1 MPSQAP
7 ETTET
12 LAAARAGALA
22 QLVGSVPLNSPEEVF
37 RAVAGELGA
46 RVRRIPD
53 GETGDRTGWVGF
65 QIPMLAAH
73 ESFEIVPSGQPD
85 AREADLDKAEAVD
98 PVRPARWSLVGFHQG
113 AWPHGRRWPRTPA
126 GRASRFVPSRPPSSS
141 RPREP
146 DAREGNRGSLRPRA
160 TTASAARAEGEDY
173 TLPVFALRPGV
184 RAEALRFG
192 ELGYARS
199 AIASYATFARLK
211 DAGGIG
217 PDTRFQVSLPTP
229 LALLLLFV
237 SSRDQLRVEP
247 AYKAALLRELDQIAA
262 VIPGG
267 ELAVQWDIA
276 PELALLEGAW
286 ESVFDD
292 VEGELTGRFIE
303 LGNAVPASAQ
313 LGFHLCYGDL
323 GHQHFVQPRDMSVL
337 AALTGQIIAGLRRP
351 LDWVHM
357 PVPRDRDD
365 DAYFAPLRRLR
376 LPADTELFL
385 GLIHATDGM
394 DGARRR
400 IAAAQRWAPP
410 FGVATECGFG
420 RRAPESI
427 PALLGLH
434 RAAADYLAT
443 TLGCQLAG

>member
-1 MPSQAP
+1 MTSQAP
-7 ETTET
+7 ETTKAST
-12 LAAARAGALA
+12 AARAGALA
-22 QLVGSVPLNSPEEVF
+22 QLVGSVPLNSAEDVF

-65 QIPMLAAH
+65 QIPMLAGH
-73 ESFEIVPSGQPD
+73 ESFEIVPSGKPD
-85 AREADLDKAEAVD
+85 SRESDLDKV
-98 PVRPARWSLVGFHQG
+98 
-113 AWPHGRRWPRTPA
+113 
-126 GRASRFVPSRPPSSS
+126 
-141 RPREP
+141 
-146 DAREGNRGSLRPRA
+146 
-160 TTASAARAEGEDY
+160 ARAEGEDY

-184 RAEALRFG
+184 QARALQFG
-192 ELGYARS
+192 DLGYARS
-199 AIASYATFARLK
+199 AIASYATFVQLK
-211 DAGGIG
+211 NAGVIG

-247 AYKAALLRELDQIAA
+247 AYKAALLRELDRIAA
-262 VIPGG
+262 AIPAG

-276 PELALLEGAW
+276 PEFALLEGAL

-292 VEGELTGRFIE
+292 AESELTARIIE
-303 LGNAVPASAQ
+303 LGNAVPASVQ
-313 LGFHLCYGDL
+313 LGFHLCYGDF
-323 GHQHFVQPRDMSVL
+323 GHQHFVQPGDMSVL
-337 AALTGQIIAGLRRP
+337 ATLTGQVIAGLRRP

-365 DAYFAPLRRLR
+365 DAYFAPLQRLR

-385 GLIHATDGM
+385 GLIHASDGM

-410 FGVATECGFG
+410 FGVATECGLG
-420 RRAPESI
+420 RRPPESI
-427 PALLGLH
+427 RALLGLH

-443 TLGCQLAG
+443 TLGFQPAR

>member
-1 MPSQAP
+1 MTSQAP
-7 ETTET
+7 ETTKT
-12 LAAARAGALA
+12 PTAARAGALA
-22 QLVGSVPLNSPEEVF
+22 QLVGSVPLNSAEDVF

-65 QIPMLAAH
+65 QIPMLAGH
-73 ESFEIVPSGQPD
+73 ESFEIVPSGKPD
-85 AREADLDKAEAVD
+85 SRESDLDKV
-98 PVRPARWSLVGFHQG
+98 
-113 AWPHGRRWPRTPA
+113 
-126 GRASRFVPSRPPSSS
+126 
-141 RPREP
+141 
-146 DAREGNRGSLRPRA
+146 
-160 TTASAARAEGEDY
+160 ARAEGEDY

-184 RAEALRFG
+184 QAQALQFG
-192 ELGYARS
+192 DLGYARS
-199 AIASYATFARLK
+199 AIASYATFVQLK
-211 DAGGIG
+211 NAGVIG

-247 AYKAALLRELDQIAA
+247 AYKAALLRELDRVAA
-262 VIPGG
+262 AIPAG

-276 PELALLEGAW
+276 PEFALLEGAL

-292 VEGELTGRFIE
+292 AESELTARIIE
-303 LGNAVPASAQ
+303 LGNAVPASVQ
-313 LGFHLCYGDL
+313 LGFHLCYGDF
-323 GHQHFVQPRDMSVL
+323 GHQHFVQPGDMSVL
-337 AALTGQIIAGLRRP
+337 ATLTGQIIAGLRRP

-365 DAYFAPLRRLR
+365 DAYFAPLQRLR

-410 FGVATECGFG
+410 FGVATECGLG
-420 RRAPESI
+420 RRPPESI

-443 TLGCQLAG
+443 TLGFQPAR

>member
-1 MPSQAP
+1 MELKMPAQAS
-7 ETTET
+7 ETAQA
-12 LAAARAGALA
+12 LAAARPGSLT
-22 QLVGSVPLNSPEEVF
+22 QLVGSVPLNSAEEVF
-37 RAVAGELGA
+37 RAVAGELGP

-73 ESFEIVPSGQPD
+73 ESFEIAPSDQPD
-85 AREADLDKAEAVD
+85 SRESDLDKV
-98 PVRPARWSLVGFHQG
+98 
-113 AWPHGRRWPRTPA
+113 
-126 GRASRFVPSRPPSSS
+126 
-141 RPREP
+141 
-146 DAREGNRGSLRPRA
+146 
-160 TTASAARAEGEDY
+160 ARAEGEDY

-184 RAEALRFG
+184 QPQSLRFG

-199 AIASYATFARLK
+199 AIASYATFAQLK
-211 DAGGIG
+211 QAGVIG

-237 SSRDQLRVEP
+237 SGRDQLRVEP
-247 AYKAALLRELDQIAA
+247 AYKAALLRELDQIATA
-262 VIPGG
+262 VPDG

-292 VEGELTGRFIE
+292 VEGELTERFTE

-313 LGFHLCYGDL
+313 LGFHLCYGDF

-337 AALTGQIIAGLRRP
+337 ATLIGGIISGLRRP

-365 DAYFAPLRRLR
+365 DAYFAPLRRLH

-385 GLIHATDGM
+385 GLIHATDGL
-394 DGARRR
+394 DGAQRR
-400 IAAAQRWAPP
+400 ITAAQRWAPA

-420 RRAPESI
+420 RRAPESV

-434 RAAADYLAT
+434 RAAADYLST
-443 TLGCQLAG
+443 TLGCQPAESPQA

>member
-1 MPSQAP
+1 MTSQAP
-7 ETTET
+7 ETTKT
-12 LAAARAGALA
+12 STAARAGALA
-22 QLVGSVPLNSPEEVF
+22 QLVGSVPLNSAEDVF

-65 QIPMLAAH
+65 QIPMLAGH
-73 ESFEIVPSGQPD
+73 ESFEIVPSGKAD
-85 AREADLDKAEAVD
+85 SRESDLDKV
-98 PVRPARWSLVGFHQG
+98 
-113 AWPHGRRWPRTPA
+113 
-126 GRASRFVPSRPPSSS
+126 
-141 RPREP
+141 
-146 DAREGNRGSLRPRA
+146 
-160 TTASAARAEGEDY
+160 ARAEGEDY

-184 RAEALRFG
+184 QARALQFG
-192 ELGYARS
+192 DLGYARS
-199 AIASYATFARLK
+199 AIASYATFVQLK
-211 DAGGIG
+211 NAGVIG

-247 AYKAALLRELDQIAA
+247 AYKAALLRELDRIAA
-262 VIPGG
+262 AIPAG

-276 PELALLEGAW
+276 PEFALLEGAL

-292 VEGELTGRFIE
+292 AESELTARIIE
-303 LGNAVPASAQ
+303 LGNAVPASVQ
-313 LGFHLCYGDL
+313 LGFHLCYGDF
-323 GHQHFVQPRDMSVL
+323 GHQHFVQPGDMSVL
-337 AALTGQIIAGLRRP
+337 ATLTGQVIAGLRRP

-365 DAYFAPLRRLR
+365 DAYFAPLQRLR

-410 FGVATECGFG
+410 FGVATECGLG
-420 RRAPESI
+420 RRPPESI

-443 TLGCQLAG
+443 TLGFQPAR

>member
-1 MPSQAP
+1 MTSQAP
-7 ETTET
+7 ETTKAST
-12 LAAARAGALA
+12 AARAGALA
-22 QLVGSVPLNSPEEVF
+22 QLVGSVPLNSAEDVF

-65 QIPMLAAH
+65 QIPMLAGH
-73 ESFEIVPSGQPD
+73 ESFEIVPSGKAD
-85 AREADLDKAEAVD
+85 SRESDLDKV
-98 PVRPARWSLVGFHQG
+98 
-113 AWPHGRRWPRTPA
+113 
-126 GRASRFVPSRPPSSS
+126 
-141 RPREP
+141 
-146 DAREGNRGSLRPRA
+146 
-160 TTASAARAEGEDY
+160 ARAEGEDY

-184 RAEALRFG
+184 QARALQFG
-192 ELGYARS
+192 DLGYARS
-199 AIASYATFARLK
+199 AVASYATFVQLK
-211 DAGGIG
+211 NAGVIG

-247 AYKAALLRELDQIAA
+247 AYKAALLRELDRIAA
-262 VIPGG
+262 AIPAG

-276 PELALLEGAW
+276 PEFALLEGAL

-292 VEGELTGRFIE
+292 AESELTARIIE
-303 LGNAVPASAQ
+303 LGNAVPASVQ
-313 LGFHLCYGDL
+313 LGFHLCYGDF
-323 GHQHFVQPRDMSVL
+323 GHQHFVQPGDMSVL
-337 AALTGQIIAGLRRP
+337 ATLTGQIIAGLRRP

-365 DAYFAPLRRLR
+365 DAYFAPLQRLR

-385 GLIHATDGM
+385 GLIHASDGM

-410 FGVATECGFG
+410 FGVATECGLG
-420 RRAPESI
+420 RRPPESI
-427 PALLGLH
+427 RALLGLH

-443 TLGCQLAG
+443 TLGFQPAR

>member
-1 MPSQAP
+1 
-7 ETTET
+7 
-12 LAAARAGALA
+12 
-22 QLVGSVPLNSPEEVF
+22 
-37 RAVAGELGA
+37 
-46 RVRRIPD
+46 
-53 GETGDRTGWVGF
+53 
-65 QIPMLAAH
+65 
-73 ESFEIVPSGQPD
+73 
-85 AREADLDKAEAVD
+85 
-98 PVRPARWSLVGFHQG
+98 
-113 AWPHGRRWPRTPA
+113 
-126 GRASRFVPSRPPSSS
+126 
-141 RPREP
+141 
-146 DAREGNRGSLRPRA
+146 
-160 TTASAARAEGEDY
+160 
-173 TLPVFALRPGV
+173 
-184 RAEALRFG
+184 
-192 ELGYARS
+192 
-199 AIASYATFARLK
+199 
-211 DAGGIG
+211 
-217 PDTRFQVSLPTP
+217 VSLPTP

-262 VIPGG
+262 VIPGS

-276 PELALLEGAW
+276 PELALLEGVF

-292 VEGELTGRFIE
+292 AESELTGRFIE
-303 LGNAVPASAQ
+303 LGNAVPAPVQ
-313 LGFHLCYGDL
+313 LGFHLCYGDF

-365 DAYFAPLRRLR
+365 DAYFAPLRQLR

-400 IAAAQRWAPP
+400 IAAAQRWSPP
-410 FGVATECGFG
+410 FGVATECGLG
-420 RRAPESI
+420 RRPAESV

-443 TLGCQLAG
+443 TLGCQSAG

>member
-1 MPSQAP
+1 MTSQAP
-7 ETTET
+7 ETTKT
-12 LAAARAGALA
+12 STAARAGALA
-22 QLVGSVPLNSPEEVF
+22 QLVGSVPLNSAEDVF

-65 QIPMLAAH
+65 QIPMLAGH
-73 ESFEIVPSGQPD
+73 ESFEIVPSGKAD
-85 AREADLDKAEAVD
+85 SRESDLDKV
-98 PVRPARWSLVGFHQG
+98 
-113 AWPHGRRWPRTPA
+113 
-126 GRASRFVPSRPPSSS
+126 
-141 RPREP
+141 
-146 DAREGNRGSLRPRA
+146 
-160 TTASAARAEGEDY
+160 ARAEGEDY

-184 RAEALRFG
+184 QARALQFG
-192 ELGYARS
+192 DLGYARS
-199 AIASYATFARLK
+199 AIASYATFVQLK
-211 DAGGIG
+211 NAGVIG

-247 AYKAALLRELDQIAA
+247 AYKAALLRELDRIAA
-262 VIPGG
+262 AIPAG

-276 PELALLEGAW
+276 PEFALLEGAL

-292 VEGELTGRFIE
+292 AESELTARIIE
-303 LGNAVPASAQ
+303 LGNAVPASVQ
-313 LGFHLCYGDL
+313 LGFHLCYGDF
-323 GHQHFVQPRDMSVL
+323 GHQHFVQPGDMSVL
-337 AALTGQIIAGLRRP
+337 ATLTGQVIAGLRRP

-365 DAYFAPLRRLR
+365 DAYFAPLQRLR

-385 GLIHATDGM
+385 GLIHASDGM

-410 FGVATECGFG
+410 FGVATECGLG
-420 RRAPESI
+420 RRPPESI
-427 PALLGLH
+427 RALLGLH

-443 TLGCQLAG
+443 TLGFQPAR

>member
-1 MPSQAP
+1 MTSQAP
-7 ETTET
+7 EMTET
-12 LAAARAGALA
+12 PAAARAGAIA
-22 QLVGSVPLNSPEEVF
+22 QLVGSVPLNSAEEVF

-65 QIPMLAAH
+65 QIPMLAGH

-85 AREADLDKAEAVD
+85 APDSDLDKV
-98 PVRPARWSLVGFHQG
+98 
-113 AWPHGRRWPRTPA
+113 
-126 GRASRFVPSRPPSSS
+126 
-141 RPREP
+141 
-146 DAREGNRGSLRPRA
+146 
-160 TTASAARAEGEDY
+160 ARAEGEDY
-173 TLPVFALRPGV
+173 TLPVFALRPGA

-192 ELGYARS
+192 DLGYARS

-211 DAGGIG
+211 DAGVIS

-247 AYKAALLRELDQIAA
+247 AYKAALLRELDQIGA
-262 VIPGG
+262 VIPGS

-276 PELALLEGAW
+276 PELALLEGVL

-292 VEGELTGRFIE
+292 AESELTGRFVE
-303 LGNAVPASAQ
+303 LGNAVPAPVQ
-313 LGFHLCYGDL
+313 LGFHLCYGDF

-337 AALTGQIIAGLRRP
+337 TALIGRIVTGLSRP

-400 IAAAQRWAPP
+400 IAAAQRWSPP
-410 FGVATECGFG
+410 FGVATECGLG
-420 RRAPESI
+420 RRSPESV

-434 RAAADYLAT
+434 RSAADYLAT
-443 TLGCQLAG
+443 TLGCQSAG

>member
-1 MPSQAP
+1 MTSQAP
-7 ETTET
+7 EMTET
-12 LAAARAGALA
+12 PAAARAGAVT
-22 QLVGSVPLNSPEEVF
+22 QLVGSVPLDSAEEVF

-73 ESFEIVPSGQPD
+73 ESFEIMPSGQPD
-85 AREADLDKAEAVD
+85 AADSDLDKV
-98 PVRPARWSLVGFHQG
+98 
-113 AWPHGRRWPRTPA
+113 
-126 GRASRFVPSRPPSSS
+126 
-141 RPREP
+141 
-146 DAREGNRGSLRPRA
+146 
-160 TTASAARAEGEDY
+160 ARAEGEDY
-173 TLPVFALRPGV
+173 TLPVFALRPGA
-184 RAEALRFG
+184 RPEALRFG
-192 ELGYARS
+192 DLGYARS
-199 AIASYATFARLK
+199 AIASYSTFARLK
-211 DAGGIG
+211 EAGVIS

-247 AYKAALLRELDQIAA
+247 AYKAALLRELDQIAT
-262 VIPGG
+262 VIPGS

-276 PELALLEGAW
+276 PELALLEGVF

-292 VEGELTGRFIE
+292 AESELTGRFIE
-303 LGNAVPASAQ
+303 LGNAVPAPVQ
-313 LGFHLCYGDL
+313 LGFHLCYGDF

-337 AALTGQIIAGLRRP
+337 ATLTGQIIAGLRRP

-365 DAYFAPLRRLR
+365 DAYFAPMRQLR

-400 IAAAQRWAPP
+400 IAAAQRWAPA
-410 FGVATECGFG
+410 FGVATECGLG
-420 RRAPESI
+420 RRPPESI
-427 PALLGLH
+427 PALLRLH

-443 TLGCQLAG
+443 TLGCQSAR

>member
-1 MPSQAP
+1 MTSQAP
-7 ETTET
+7 ETTKSST
-12 LAAARAGALA
+12 AARAGALA
-22 QLVGSVPLNSPEEVF
+22 QLVGSVPLNSAEEVF
-37 RAVAGELGA
+37 SAVAGELGA

-65 QIPMLAAH
+65 QIPMLAGH
-73 ESFEIVPSGQPD
+73 ESFEIMPSGKPD
-85 AREADLDKAEAVD
+85 SRESDLDKV
-98 PVRPARWSLVGFHQG
+98 
-113 AWPHGRRWPRTPA
+113 
-126 GRASRFVPSRPPSSS
+126 
-141 RPREP
+141 
-146 DAREGNRGSLRPRA
+146 
-160 TTASAARAEGEDY
+160 ARAEGEDY

-184 RAEALRFG
+184 QAQALQFG
-192 ELGYARS
+192 DLGYARS
-199 AIASYATFARLK
+199 AIASYATFVQLK
-211 DAGGIG
+211 NAGVIG

-247 AYKAALLRELDQIAA
+247 AYKAALLRELDRIAA
-262 VIPGG
+262 AIPAG

-276 PELALLEGAW
+276 PEFALLEGAL

-292 VEGELTGRFIE
+292 AESELTARIIE
-303 LGNAVPASAQ
+303 LGNAVPASVQ
-313 LGFHLCYGDL
+313 LGFHLCYGDF
-323 GHQHFVQPRDMSVL
+323 GHQHFVQPGDMSVL
-337 AALTGQIIAGLRRP
+337 ATLTGQVIAGLRRP

-365 DAYFAPLRRLR
+365 DAYFAPLQRLR

-385 GLIHATDGM
+385 GLIHASDGM

-410 FGVATECGFG
+410 FGVATECGLG
-420 RRAPESI
+420 RRPPESI

-443 TLGCQLAG
+443 TLGFQSAG

>member
-1 MPSQAP
+1 MTSQAP
-7 ETTET
+7 EMTET
-12 LAAARAGALA
+12 PAAARAGAIA
-22 QLVGSVPLNSPEEVF
+22 QLVGSVPLNSAEEVF

-65 QIPMLAAH
+65 QIPMLAGH

-85 AREADLDKAEAVD
+85 ALDSDLDKV
-98 PVRPARWSLVGFHQG
+98 
-113 AWPHGRRWPRTPA
+113 
-126 GRASRFVPSRPPSSS
+126 
-141 RPREP
+141 
-146 DAREGNRGSLRPRA
+146 
-160 TTASAARAEGEDY
+160 ARAEGEDY
-173 TLPVFALRPGV
+173 TLPVFALRPGA

-192 ELGYARS
+192 DLGYARS

-211 DAGGIG
+211 DAGVIR

-247 AYKAALLRELDQIAA
+247 AYKAALLRELDQIGA
-262 VIPGG
+262 VIPGS

-276 PELALLEGAW
+276 PELALLEGVL

-292 VEGELTGRFIE
+292 AESELTGRFVE
-303 LGNAVPASAQ
+303 LGNAVPAPVQ
-313 LGFHLCYGDL
+313 LGFHLCYGDF

-337 AALTGQIIAGLRRP
+337 AALIGRIVTGLSRP

-400 IAAAQRWAPP
+400 IAAAQRWSPP
-410 FGVATECGFG
+410 FGVATECGLG
-420 RRAPESI
+420 RRSPESV

-434 RAAADYLAT
+434 RSAADYLAT
-443 TLGCQLAG
+443 TLGCQSAG

>member
-1 MPSQAP
+1 MTSQAP
-7 ETTET
+7 ETTKT
-12 LAAARAGALA
+12 STAARAGALA
-22 QLVGSVPLNSPEEVF
+22 QLVGSVPLNSAEEVF

-65 QIPMLAAH
+65 QIPMLAGH
-73 ESFEIVPSGQPD
+73 ESFEIVPSGKPD
-85 AREADLDKAEAVD
+85 SRESDLDKV
-98 PVRPARWSLVGFHQG
+98 
-113 AWPHGRRWPRTPA
+113 
-126 GRASRFVPSRPPSSS
+126 
-141 RPREP
+141 
-146 DAREGNRGSLRPRA
+146 
-160 TTASAARAEGEDY
+160 ARAEGEDY

-184 RAEALRFG
+184 QARALQFG
-192 ELGYARS
+192 DLGYARS
-199 AIASYATFARLK
+199 AIASYATFVQLK
-211 DAGGIG
+211 NAGVIG

-247 AYKAALLRELDQIAA
+247 AYKAALLRELDRIAA
-262 VIPGG
+262 AIPAG

-276 PELALLEGAW
+276 AEFALLEGAL

-292 VEGELTGRFIE
+292 AESELTARIIE
-303 LGNAVPASAQ
+303 LGNAVPASVQ
-313 LGFHLCYGDL
+313 LGFHLCYGDF
-323 GHQHFVQPRDMSVL
+323 GHQHFVQPGDMSVL
-337 AALTGQIIAGLRRP
+337 ATLTGQVIAGLRRP

-365 DAYFAPLRRLR
+365 DAYFAPLQRLR

-385 GLIHATDGM
+385 GLIHASDGM

-410 FGVATECGFG
+410 FGVATECGLG
-420 RRAPESI
+420 RRPPESI

-443 TLGCQLAG
+443 TLGFQPAR

>member
-1 MPSQAP
+1 MTSQAP
-7 ETTET
+7 EMTET
-12 LAAARAGALA
+12 PAAARAGAIA
-22 QLVGSVPLNSPEEVF
+22 QLVGSVPLNSAEEVF

-65 QIPMLAAH
+65 QIPMLAGH

-85 AREADLDKAEAVD
+85 ALDSDLDKV
-98 PVRPARWSLVGFHQG
+98 
-113 AWPHGRRWPRTPA
+113 
-126 GRASRFVPSRPPSSS
+126 
-141 RPREP
+141 
-146 DAREGNRGSLRPRA
+146 
-160 TTASAARAEGEDY
+160 ARAEGEDY
-173 TLPVFALRPGV
+173 TLPVFALRPGA

-192 ELGYARS
+192 DLGYARS

-211 DAGGIG
+211 DAGVIG

-247 AYKAALLRELDQIAA
+247 AYKAALLRELDQIGAA
-262 VIPGG
+262 IPGS
-267 ELAVQWDIA
+267 ELAVQWDVA
-276 PELALLEGAW
+276 PELALLEGVL

-292 VEGELTGRFIE
+292 AESELTGRFVE
-303 LGNAVPASAQ
+303 LGNAVPAPVQ
-313 LGFHLCYGDL
+313 LGFHLCYGDF

-337 AALTGQIIAGLRRP
+337 ATLTGQIIAGLRRP

-357 PVPRDRDD
+357 PVPRERDD
-365 DAYFAPLRRLR
+365 DAYFAPLRQLR

-394 DGARRR
+394 DGARSR
-400 IAAAQRWAPP
+400 IAAAQRWSPP
-410 FGVATECGFG
+410 FGVATECGLG
-420 RRAPESI
+420 RRSPESV

-434 RAAADYLAT
+434 RSAADYLAT
-443 TLGCQLAG
+443 TLGCQSAG

>member
-1 MPSQAP
+1 MPSQAA
-7 ETTET
+7 ETTRT

-22 QLVGSVPLNSPEEVF
+22 QLVGSVPLDSAEAVF
-37 RAVAGELGA
+37 RAVAGQLGA

-65 QIPMLAAH
+65 QIPMLAEH
-73 ESFEIVPSGQPD
+73 ESFEIVP
-85 AREADLDKAEAVD
+85 
-98 PVRPARWSLVGFHQG
+98 PA
-113 AWPHGRRWPRTPA
+113 
-126 GRASRFVPSRPPSSS
+126 
-141 RPREP
+141 EP
-146 DAREGNRGSLRPRA
+146 DARESDLDKV
-160 TTASAARAEGEDY
+160 ARAEGEDY

-184 RAEALRFG
+184 QAQALRFG
-192 ELGYARS
+192 DLGYARS
-199 AIASYATFARLK
+199 AIASYETFARLK
-211 DAGGIG
+211 DAGVIG

-247 AYKAALLRELDQIAA
+247 AYKAALLRELDQIGTA
-262 VIPGG
+262 IPAG
-267 ELAVQWDIA
+267 ELAVQWDVA
-276 PELALLEGAW
+276 PEFALLEGAL

-292 VEGELTGRFIE
+292 AESELTARIIE
-303 LGNAVPASAQ
+303 LGNAVPASVQ
-313 LGFHLCYGDL
+313 LGFHLCYGDF

-365 DAYFAPLRRLR
+365 DAYFAPLHRLR

-410 FGVATECGFG
+410 FGVATECGLG
-420 RRAPESI
+420 RRPPESI

-443 TLGCQLAG
+443 TLGCLPAG

>member
-1 MPSQAP
+1 MTSQAP
-7 ETTET
+7 EMTET
-12 LAAARAGALA
+12 PAAARAGAIA
-22 QLVGSVPLNSPEEVF
+22 QLVGSVPLNSAEEVF

-65 QIPMLAAH
+65 QIPMLAGH

-85 AREADLDKAEAVD
+85 ALDSDLDKV
-98 PVRPARWSLVGFHQG
+98 
-113 AWPHGRRWPRTPA
+113 
-126 GRASRFVPSRPPSSS
+126 
-141 RPREP
+141 
-146 DAREGNRGSLRPRA
+146 
-160 TTASAARAEGEDY
+160 ARAEGEDY
-173 TLPVFALRPGV
+173 TLPVFALRPGA

-192 ELGYARS
+192 DLGYARS

-211 DAGGIG
+211 DAGVIS

-247 AYKAALLRELDQIAA
+247 AYKAALLRELDQIGTA
-262 VIPGG
+262 IPGS

-276 PELALLEGAW
+276 PELALLEGVL

-292 VEGELTGRFIE
+292 AESELTGRFVE
-303 LGNAVPASAQ
+303 LGNAVPAPVQ
-313 LGFHLCYGDL
+313 LGFHLCYGDF

-357 PVPRDRDD
+357 PVPRERDD
-365 DAYFAPLRRLR
+365 DAYFAPLRQLR

-394 DGARRR
+394 DGARSR

-410 FGVATECGFG
+410 FGVATECGLG
-420 RRAPESI
+420 RRSPESV

-434 RAAADYLAT
+434 RSAADYLAT
-443 TLGCQLAG
+443 TLGCQPAG

>member
-1 MPSQAP
+1 MPSQAA
-7 ETTET
+7 ETTRT
-12 LAAARAGALA
+12 LASARAGALA
-22 QLVGSVPLNSPEEVF
+22 QLVGSVPLNSAEAVF
-37 RAVAGELGA
+37 RAVAGQLGG

-65 QIPMLAAH
+65 QIPMLAGH
-73 ESFEIVPSGQPD
+73 ESLEIVPPAEPG
-85 AREADLDKAEAVD
+85 ARESDLDKV
-98 PVRPARWSLVGFHQG
+98 
-113 AWPHGRRWPRTPA
+113 
-126 GRASRFVPSRPPSSS
+126 
-141 RPREP
+141 
-146 DAREGNRGSLRPRA
+146 
-160 TTASAARAEGEDY
+160 ARAEGEDY

-184 RAEALRFG
+184 QAQALRFG
-192 ELGYARS
+192 DLGYARS
-199 AIASYATFARLK
+199 AIASYATFAQLK
-211 DAGGIG
+211 DAGVIDPG
-217 PDTRFQVSLPTP
+217 TRFQVSLPTP

-247 AYKAALLRELDQIAA
+247 AYKAALLRELDQIGTA
-262 VIPGG
+262 IPDG

-292 VEGELTGRFIE
+292 AEGELTGRFTE
-303 LGNAVPASAQ
+303 LGNAVPASVQ
-313 LGFHLCYGDL
+313 LGFHLCYGDF

-394 DGARRR
+394 EGARRR

-410 FGVATECGFG
+410 FGVATECGLG
-420 RRAPESI
+420 RRPPESI

-443 TLGCQLAG
+443 TLGCLPAG

>member
-85 AREADLDKAEAVD
+85 AREADLDK
-98 PVRPARWSLVGFHQG
+98 
-113 AWPHGRRWPRTPA
+113 
-126 GRASRFVPSRPPSSS
+126 
-141 RPREP
+141 
-146 DAREGNRGSLRPRA
+146 
-160 TTASAARAEGEDY
+160 AARAEGEDY

>member
-1 MPSQAP
+1 MTSQAP
-7 ETTET
+7 ETTKAST
-12 LAAARAGALA
+12 AARAGALA
-22 QLVGSVPLNSPEEVF
+22 QLVGSVPLNSAEDVF

-65 QIPMLAAH
+65 QIPMLAGH
-73 ESFEIVPSGQPD
+73 ESFEIVPSGKAD
-85 AREADLDKAEAVD
+85 SRESDLDKV
-98 PVRPARWSLVGFHQG
+98 
-113 AWPHGRRWPRTPA
+113 
-126 GRASRFVPSRPPSSS
+126 
-141 RPREP
+141 
-146 DAREGNRGSLRPRA
+146 
-160 TTASAARAEGEDY
+160 ARAEGEDY

-184 RAEALRFG
+184 QARALQFG
-192 ELGYARS
+192 DLGYARS
-199 AIASYATFARLK
+199 AVASYATFVQLK
-211 DAGGIG
+211 NAGVIG

-247 AYKAALLRELDQIAA
+247 AYKAALLRELDRIAA
-262 VIPGG
+262 AIPAG

-276 PELALLEGAW
+276 PEFALLEGAL

-292 VEGELTGRFIE
+292 AESELTARIIE
-303 LGNAVPASAQ
+303 LGNAVPASVQ
-313 LGFHLCYGDL
+313 LGFHLCYGDF
-323 GHQHFVQPRDMSVL
+323 GHQHFVQPGDMSVL
-337 AALTGQIIAGLRRP
+337 ATLTGQVIAGLRRP

-365 DAYFAPLRRLR
+365 DAYFAPLQRLR

-385 GLIHATDGM
+385 GLIHASDGM

-410 FGVATECGFG
+410 FGVATECGLG
-420 RRAPESI
+420 RRPPESI

-443 TLGCQLAG
+443 TLGFQPAR

>member
-7 ETTET
+7 ETAET
-12 LAAARAGALA
+12 SAVVRPGALA
-22 QLVGSVPLNSPEEVF
+22 QLVGSVPLNSAEEVF
-37 RAVAGELGA
+37 RAVAGQLGA

-53 GETGDRTGWVGF
+53 GETGVRTGWVGF
-65 QIPMLAAH
+65 QVPLLAEN
-73 ESFEIVPSGQPD
+73 ESFEIVPSVEPGS
-85 AREADLDKAEAVD
+85 RESDLDKV
-98 PVRPARWSLVGFHQG
+98 
-113 AWPHGRRWPRTPA
+113 T
-126 GRASRFVPSRPPSSS
+126 
-141 RPREP
+141 
-146 DAREGNRGSLRPRA
+146 
-160 TTASAARAEGEDY
+160 RAEGEDY
-173 TLPVFALRPGV
+173 TLPVFALRPGA
-184 RAEALRFG
+184 RAQALQFG
-192 ELGYARS
+192 DLGYARS

-211 DAGGIG
+211 DAGVIG

-237 SSRDQLRVEP
+237 SSRDHLRVEP
-247 AYKAALLRELDQIAA
+247 TYKAALLRELDQIGTA
-262 VIPGG
+262 IPGG

-292 VEGELTGRFIE
+292 VESELSGRITE
-303 LGNAVPASAQ
+303 LGNAVPASVQ
-313 LGFHLCYGDL
+313 LGFHLCYGDF

-351 LDWVHM
+351 LDWIHM

-365 DAYFAPLRRLR
+365 DGYFAPLGRLR
-376 LPADTELFL
+376 LPAGTELFL
-385 GLIHATDGM
+385 GLVHATDGM

-410 FGVATECGFG
+410 FGVATECGLG
-420 RRAPESI
+420 RRPPESI

-443 TLGCQLAG
+443 RLGCQSAG

>member
-1 MPSQAP
+1 MTSQAP
-7 ETTET
+7 EMTET
-12 LAAARAGALA
+12 PAAARAGAVT
-22 QLVGSVPLNSPEEVF
+22 QLVGSVPLDSAEEVF

-73 ESFEIVPSGQPD
+73 ESFEIMPSGQPD
-85 AREADLDKAEAVD
+85 AADSDLDKV
-98 PVRPARWSLVGFHQG
+98 
-113 AWPHGRRWPRTPA
+113 
-126 GRASRFVPSRPPSSS
+126 
-141 RPREP
+141 
-146 DAREGNRGSLRPRA
+146 
-160 TTASAARAEGEDY
+160 ARAEGEDY
-173 TLPVFALRPGV
+173 TLPVFALRPGA
-184 RAEALRFG
+184 RPEALRFG
-192 ELGYARS
+192 DLGYARS
-199 AIASYATFARLK
+199 AIASYSTFARLK
-211 DAGGIG
+211 EAGVIS

-262 VIPGG
+262 VIPGS

-276 PELALLEGAW
+276 PELALLEGVF

-292 VEGELTGRFIE
+292 AESELTGRFIE
-303 LGNAVPASAQ
+303 LGNAVPAPVQ
-313 LGFHLCYGDL
+313 LGFHLCYGDF

-337 AALTGQIIAGLRRP
+337 ATLTGQIIAGLRRP

-365 DAYFAPLRRLR
+365 DAYFAPLRQLR

-400 IAAAQRWAPP
+400 IAAAQRWSPP
-410 FGVATECGFG
+410 FGVATECGLG
-420 RRAPESI
+420 RRPAESV

-443 TLGCQLAG
+443 TLGCQSAG

>member
-1 MPSQAP
+1 MTSQAP
-7 ETTET
+7 ETTKT
-12 LAAARAGALA
+12 STAARAGALA
-22 QLVGSVPLNSPEEVF
+22 QLVGSVPLNSAEDVF

-65 QIPMLAAH
+65 QIPMLAGH
-73 ESFEIVPSGQPD
+73 ESFEIVPSGKPD
-85 AREADLDKAEAVD
+85 SRESDLDKV
-98 PVRPARWSLVGFHQG
+98 
-113 AWPHGRRWPRTPA
+113 
-126 GRASRFVPSRPPSSS
+126 
-141 RPREP
+141 
-146 DAREGNRGSLRPRA
+146 
-160 TTASAARAEGEDY
+160 ARAEGEDY

-184 RAEALRFG
+184 QARALQFG
-192 ELGYARS
+192 DLGYARS
-199 AIASYATFARLK
+199 AIASYATFVQLK
-211 DAGGIG
+211 NAGVIG

-247 AYKAALLRELDQIAA
+247 AYKAALLRELDRIAA
-262 VIPGG
+262 AIPAG

-276 PELALLEGAW
+276 PEFALLEGAL

-292 VEGELTGRFIE
+292 AESELTARIIE
-303 LGNAVPASAQ
+303 LGNAVPASVQ
-313 LGFHLCYGDL
+313 LGFHLCYGDF
-323 GHQHFVQPRDMSVL
+323 GHQHFVQPGDMSVL
-337 AALTGQIIAGLRRP
+337 ATLTGQVIAGLRRP

-365 DAYFAPLRRLR
+365 DAYFAPLQRLR

-385 GLIHATDGM
+385 GLIHASDGM

-410 FGVATECGFG
+410 FGVATECGLG
-420 RRAPESI
+420 RRPPESI
-427 PALLGLH
+427 RALLGLH

-443 TLGCQLAG
+443 TLGFQSAR